1 VVIAADLY
9 EWLMFPH
16 ILAAMIWV
24 GGALTVSLL
33 AARVLRSGDAATTS
47 QFIGNLQFVGP
58 LVFAPA
64 MAGVLAFGIWMVVD
78 SSDWSFS
85 QTWLVIALVLF
96 AAALLVGAVF
106 QSRAAIGAKR
116 AAETGDDQQAGR
128 LLRRWIWGMRL
139 IFLILVAI
147 AWDMSIKPGL

>member
-1 VVIAADLY
+1 MIAADFY
-9 EWLMFPH
+9 DWLMFLH
-16 ILAAMIWV
+16 ILAGMIWV

-33 AARVLRSGDAATTS
+33 AAQVLRSGDSAAIS
-47 QFIGNLQFVGP
+47 QFIGNLRFIGP

-78 SSDWSFS
+78 SNAWSFS
-85 QTWLVIALVLF
+85 QTWLVVALALV
-96 AAALLVGAVF
+96 AAAVLVGAVF
-106 QSRAAIGAKR
+106 QSGAAVGAKR
-116 AAETGDDQQAGR
+116 AAETGDNQRAGR

-139 IFLILVAI
+139 IFVILVIA

>member
-1 VVIAADLY
+1 VLIAADLY
-9 EWLMFPH
+9 EWLMFLH

-33 AARVLRSGDAATTS
+33 AARVLRNGDAATVS
-47 QFIGNLQFVGP
+47 QFIGNLQFMGP

-64 MAGVLAFGIWMVVD
+64 IAGVLAFGIWMVVD
-78 SSDWSFS
+78 SSAWGFS
-85 QTWLVIALVLF
+85 QTWLVSALALF
-96 AAALLVGAVF
+96 AAAVLIGAVF
-106 QSRAAIGAKR
+106 QSRTAIGAKR
-116 AAETGDDQQAGR
+116 AAETGDNKQAGR

-139 IFLILVAI
+139 IFLILVII

>member
-1 VVIAADLY
+1 MVVAADLY
-9 EWLMFPH
+9 DWLMFLH
-16 ILAAMIWV
+16 ILAAMVWV

-33 AARVLRSGDAATTS
+33 AARVLRSRDAAAIS
-47 QFIGNLQFVGP
+47 QLIGNLQFIGP

-78 SSDWSFS
+78 SSAWSFS
-85 QTWLVIALVLF
+85 QAWLVIALALF
-96 AAALLVGAVF
+96 AAALLVGVVF

-116 AAETGDDQQAGR
+116 AAETGDSQQAGR
-128 LLRRWIWGMRL
+128 LLHRWIWGMRL
-139 IFLILVAI
+139 IFLLLVII

>member
-1 VVIAADLY
+1 MIAADFY
-9 EWLMFPH
+9 EWLMFLH

-33 AARVLRSGDAATTS
+33 AGRVLRGGDSAAIS
-47 QFIGNLQFVGP
+47 QFIGNLRFIGP

-78 SSDWSFS
+78 SNAWSFS
-85 QTWLVIALVLF
+85 QTWLVVALALV
-96 AAALLVGAVF
+96 AAAVLVGAVF
-106 QSRAAIGAKR
+106 QSRAAVGAKR
-116 AAETGDDQQAGR
+116 AAETGDNQQAGR

-139 IFLILVAI
+139 IFLILVI
-147 AWDMSIKPGL
+147 TAWDMSIKPGL

>member
-1 VVIAADLY
+1 VLIAAGLH
-9 EWLMFPH
+9 EWLMFLH

-33 AARVLRSGDAATTS
+33 ATRVLRSGDAATVS
-47 QFIGNLQFVGP
+47 QFIGNLQFIGP

-64 MAGVLAFGIWMVVD
+64 IAGVLAFGIWMVVD
-78 SSDWSFS
+78 SSAWSFS
-85 QTWLVIALVLF
+85 QTWLVIALPLF
-96 AAALLVGAVF
+96 AAAVLVGAVF

-116 AAETGDDQQAGR
+116 AAETGDNQQAAR

-139 IFLILVAI
+139 IFLILLII